1 MGEYIYRAMEARMK
15 RIFKYIISQ
24 TLNIYRN
31 KNKNKRTRGILVF

>member
-24 TLNIYRN
+24 TLNIII
-31 KNKNKRTRGILVF
+31 KTKIKEQEEF

>member
-15 RIFKYIISQ
+15 SIFKYIISQ

-31 KNKNKRTRGILVF
+31 KNKNKKTRGILVF